1 MLFTLYYFI
10 FAILLVTQSVW
21 AGENVAFMD
30 QVRAQLS
37 ETPVENNTM
46 HCQAFQFDYTPSA
59 IPVPIPTTGTYNGLK
74 FSQLCFLTL
83 TFSSMR
89 HHTVVLVAWHIHDG
103 VRLLKVNARWQSL
116 TLDDLQSKPH
126 RSILHTSLYI
136 VSAHVIKMRSGL
148 TGNVKGPFCFPW

>member
-46 HCQAFQFDYTPSA
+46 HCQAFQFDYTPSTV
-59 IPVPIPTTGTYNGLK
+59 PVPIPTTGALD
-74 FSQLCFLTL
+74 QC
-83 TFSSMR
+83 
-89 HHTVVLVAWHIHDG
+89 
-103 VRLLKVNARWQSL
+103 SL
-116 TLDDLQSKPH
+116 DQ
-126 RSILHTSLYI
+126 
-136 VSAHVIKMRSGL
+136 A
-148 TGNVKGPFCFPW
+148 F